1 MGQVYDSIDQ
11 KLASWIG
18 RQPLFFVATAPAGAD
33 GHLNISPKGE
43 PNATLRILGPTTVAY
58 LDLTGSGI
66 ETVAHLRENGRI
78 VLMFCAFA
86 GPPKIVR
93 LYGQGRVV
101 QAHDPEFDD
110 LLTHFQPDGDM
121 RRMMRSIIVVEVSR
135 ITDSC
140 GFVVPRMDYVGEREQ
155 LQRWSE
161 QQEAKRGDDWK
172 QKYWQ
177 ANNAT
182 SIDGLAGLDLVE
194 EATPEEAR
202 AFSSAG
208 RAL

>member
-1 MGQVYDSIDQ
+1 MGQVYDTIDD

-18 RQPLFFVATAPAGAD
+18 RQPLFFVASAPLD
-33 GHLNISPKGE
+33 ETGHVNLSPKGE
-43 PNATLRILGPTTVAY
+43 PAATLRIIGPTTVAY

-78 VLMFCAFA
+78 VLMLCAFA

-93 LYGQGRVV
+93 LHGRGRVV
-101 QAHDPEFDD
+101 QAREAEFAG
-110 LLTHFQPDGDM
+110 LLAHFQPDGDM
-121 RRMMRSIIVVEVSR
+121 QRMMRSIVVIEVSL

-140 GFVVPRMDYVGEREQ
+140 GFVVPHMDYVGERGQ

-161 QQEAKRGDDWK
+161 AQQAKRGDGWQ
-172 QKYWQ
+172 QKYLQ
-177 ANNAT
+177 SNNAT
-182 SIDGLAGLDLVE
+182 SIDGLTGLDLGE
-194 EATPEEAR
+194 AATPDEAR
-202 AFSSAG
+202 TFSSAG